1 MNNKHS
7 LMKVFVIASVL
18 LLLITACT
26 SEPVTETALPETV
39 STTPAEA
46 LPVLETASAAQSEM
60 TSAPE
65 SEGTTEEEDTSE
77 APAAIEELIITPT
90 PAPTATPGPL
100 DRAVAEIAQAT
111 GADRT
116 YVFGLTVEDWIN
128 ALLSVIIIL
137 VGILL
142 VGRLVLYLLKRLV
155 KSTSNDWD
163 GAFLEEFATQIQ
175 WFVAIF
181 FIQFATTRLGFLSVE
196 VKERL
201 DRIYFV
207 CYVFIAVFILWKLI
221 DFAEKGYQAHFAA
234 QDKEPPP
241 EAVLILV
248 KRILHFA
255 LIALGVIFVLDRFG
269 VNVTG
274 LTAALGIGG
283 LALGLAAQDTLAD
296 AISGFTI
303 LMDQPFRV
311 GDRIEIQGLGTWG
324 DVVDIGTR
332 TTKIRTR
339 DNRLVIVPNS
349 TIGKSQIVNYT
360 YPDPR
365 YRIQID
371 IGIGYGT
378 DIEKVRQIIIDTV
391 KGVEGILPDKPVDAL
406 YNEMGASS
414 MTFRVRWWI
423 ESYADTLRIFDR
435 VNTALQKALD
445 EAGIDMPFTTYDVN
459 IKMNPNDGQDIPLQK
474 DAE

>member
-1 MNNKHS
+1 
-7 LMKVFVIASVL
+7 MKAVVIASVL

-26 SEPVTETALPETV
+26 SEPAPETPLPEIESV
-39 STTPAEA
+39 VEVEATPV
-46 LPVLETASAAQSEM
+46 PETDSAAQGEA
-60 TSAPE
+60 TPVPE
-65 SEGTTEEEDTSE
+65 TEGDTQEEDTSE
-77 APAAIEELIITPT
+77 DPAATEELVITPT
-90 PAPTATPGPL
+90 PAPTATPGRL
-100 DRAVAEIAQAT
+100 DLAVAEIAQAT

-128 ALLSVIIIL
+128 AILSVIIIL

-142 VGRLVLYLLKRLV
+142 VGRLVIYLLKRLV

-163 GAFLEEFATQIQ
+163 GAFLEEITTQIR
-175 WFVAIF
+175 WLVAVF
-181 FIQFATTRLGFLSVE
+181 FTQFATTRLGFLSVE
-196 VKERL
+196 VKEWL

-207 CYVFIAVFILWKLI
+207 CYILIAVYILWKLI

-241 EAVLILV
+241 EAILILV
-248 KRILHFA
+248 GRILRFS
-255 LIALGVIFVLDRFG
+255 LIALGVIIVLDRFG

-311 GDRIEIQGLGTWG
+311 GDRIEIQGLETWG
-324 DVVDIGTR
+324 DVVEIGTR

-339 DNRLVIVPNS
+339 DNRMVIVPNS

-365 YRIQID
+365 YRVQID

-378 DIEKVRQIIIDTV
+378 DIEKVRQIIVDTV
-391 KGVEGILPDKPVDAL
+391 RGVEGILPDKPVDAL
-406 YNEMGASS
+406 YNEMGDSS

-423 ESYADTLRIFDR
+423 ESYEDTRRIYDR

-445 EAGIDMPFTTYDVN
+445 EAGIDMPFNTYDVN
-459 IKMNPNDGQDIPLQK
+459 IKMDPNDGQDIPLIK
-474 DAE
+474 DAG

>member
-1 MNNKHS
+1 MNKIHS
-7 LMKVFVIASVL
+7 LIKVIVITSIL
-18 LLLITACT
+18 LLLMTACT
-26 SEPVTETALPETV
+26 SEPAPET
-39 STTPAEA
+39 P
-46 LPVLETASAAQSEM
+46 LPETASAVLAEATPGPDTDSAAQAEA
-60 TSAPE
+60 TTAPE
-65 SEGTTEEEDTSE
+65 TEGTAQEEDTSE
-77 APAAIEELIITPT
+77 DPAATEELIISPT

-100 DRAVAEIAQAT
+100 DLVVAEIAQAT
-111 GADRT
+111 GADST
-116 YVFGLTVEDWIN
+116 YVFGLSVEDWIN
-128 ALLSVIIIL
+128 IIISVIIML
-137 VGILL
+137 VGIFL
-142 VGRLVLYLLKRLV
+142 VSKLVLYLLKRLV

-163 GAFLEEFATQIQ
+163 EAFLEDIATQIQ
-175 WFVAIF
+175 WLVAVF
-181 FIQFATTRLGFLSVE
+181 FIQFATMRLSFLSVI
-196 VKERL
+196 VKEWL
-201 DRIYFV
+201 DRIYFT
-207 CYVFIAVFILWKLI
+207 CYVIIAIYILWKLI
-221 DFAEKGYQAHFAA
+221 DFAEKGYHAHFAA

-248 KRILHFA
+248 GRILRFS
-255 LIALGVIFVLDRFG
+255 LIALGLIIVLDRFG

-274 LTAALGIGG
+274 LTAALGIAG

-303 LMDQPFRV
+303 LIDQPFRV
-311 GDRIEIQGLGTWG
+311 GDRIEIQGLETWG

-371 IGIGYGT
+371 IGIGYGM

-391 KGVEGILPDKPVDAL
+391 RGVEGILPDKPVDAL
-406 YNEMGASS
+406 YNEMGVSS

-423 ESYADTLRIFDR
+423 QSYEDTRRIFDR

-459 IKMNPNDGQDIPLQK
+459 IKMVPSAGQDIPLKK
-474 DAE
+474 DPE

>member
-1 MNNKHS
+1 MNKIHS
-7 LMKVFVIASVL
+7 LMKVVVIATIL
-18 LLLITACT
+18 LLLMTTCT
-26 SEPVTETALPETV
+26 SEPATEAPTAEPDIAILET
-39 STTPAEA
+39 S
-46 LPVLETASAAQSEM
+46 VLETDNAAQAE
-60 TSAPE
+60 TTPVPE
-65 SEGTTEEEDTSE
+65 TEGTTQEQDTSE
-77 APAAIEELIITPT
+77 DPAATEELIITPT

-100 DRAVAEIAQAT
+100 DNLVAEIAQTT

-116 YVFGLTVEDWIN
+116 YIFGLSVEDWIN
-128 ALLSVIIIL
+128 VILSVIIAL

-142 VGRLVLYLLKRLV
+142 ISRLVLYILKRLV
-155 KSTSNDWD
+155 KSTSHDWV
-163 GAFLEEFATQIQ
+163 GEFLEEIATQIQ
-175 WFVAIF
+175 WFVAVF

-196 VKERL
+196 VKEWL
-201 DRIYFV
+201 DRIYFT
-207 CYVFIAVFILWKLI
+207 CYVILAGYILWKLI
-221 DFAEKGYQAHFAA
+221 DFAIEGYQSHFAA

-248 KRILHFA
+248 GRIARFS
-255 LIALGVIFVLDRFG
+255 LIALGLMIVLDRFG

-303 LMDQPFRV
+303 LLDQPFRV
-311 GDRIEIQGLGTWG
+311 GDRIEIQGLDTWG
-324 DVVDIGTR
+324 DVVEIGTR

-339 DNRLVIVPNS
+339 DNRMVIVPNS

-365 YRIQID
+365 YRVQID

-378 DIEKVRQIIIDTV
+378 DIEKVRQIIIDAV
-391 KGVEGILPDKPVDAL
+391 RGVEGILPDKPVDAL

-423 ESYADTLRIFDR
+423 ESYEDTRRIYDR
-435 VNTALQKALD
+435 VNTALQKTLD
-445 EAGIDMPFTTYDVN
+445 EAGIDMPFATYDVN
-459 IKMNPNDGQDIPLQK
+459 IKMDPNEGQDIPLQN
-474 DAE
+474 DVE

>member
-1 MNNKHS
+1 MHKIHS
-7 LMKVFVIASVL
+7 LMKVVVIASIL
-18 LLLITACT
+18 LLLMTACT
-26 SEPVTETALPETV
+26 SEPAPET
-39 STTPAEA
+39 P
-46 LPVLETASAAQSEM
+46 LPETASAAQAEA
-60 TSAPE
+60 TPVPETASAAQGEATPVPE
-65 SEGTTEEEDTSE
+65 TEGTTQEEDTSE
-77 APAAIEELIITPT
+77 APAATEELIITPT

-100 DRAVAEIAQAT
+100 DKAVAEIAQAT
-111 GADRT
+111 GADKT

-128 ALLSVIIIL
+128 AIISLIIIL

-142 VGRLVLYLLKRLV
+142 VSRLVLYLLKRLV
-155 KSTSNDWD
+155 KSTSYDRD
-163 GAFLEEFATQIQ
+163 GAFLEEITTQIQ
-175 WFVAIF
+175 WLVAVF

-196 VKERL
+196 VKEWL

-207 CYVFIAVFILWKLI
+207 YYVLIAVFILWKLI

-241 EAVLILV
+241 EAILILV
-248 KRILHFA
+248 GRIARFS
-255 LIALGVIFVLDRFG
+255 LIALGLMMVLDRFG

-324 DVVDIGTR
+324 DVVEIGTR

-339 DNRLVIVPNS
+339 DNRMVIVPNS
-349 TIGKSQIVNYT
+349 TIGKSQIINYT

-371 IGIGYGT
+371 IGIGYGM

-391 KGVEGILPDKPVDAL
+391 RGVEGILPDKPVDAL
-406 YNEMGASS
+406 FNEMGASS

-423 ESYADTLRIFDR
+423 ESYEDTRRIFDR

-459 IKMNPNDGQDIPLQK
+459 IKMDPSAGQDIPLLK

>member
-1 MNNKHS
+1 
-7 LMKVFVIASVL
+7 MKAVVIASVL

-26 SEPVTETALPETV
+26 SEPAPETPLPETESV
-39 STTPAEA
+39 VEAEA
-46 LPVLETASAAQSEM
+46 TPVPETDSAAQGEA
-60 TSAPE
+60 TPVPE
-65 SEGTTEEEDTSE
+65 TEGDTQEEDTSE
-77 APAAIEELIITPT
+77 DPAATEELVITPT
-90 PAPTATPGPL
+90 PAPTATPGRL
-100 DRAVAEIAQAT
+100 DLAVAEIAQAT
-111 GADRT
+111 GADRI

-128 ALLSVIIIL
+128 AILSVIIIL
-137 VGILL
+137 VGIIL
-142 VGRLVLYLLKRLV
+142 VGRLVIYLLKRLV

-163 GAFLEEFATQIQ
+163 GAFLEEITTQIR
-175 WFVAIF
+175 WLVAVF
-181 FIQFATTRLGFLSVE
+181 FTQFATTRLGFLSVE
-196 VKERL
+196 VKEWL

-207 CYVFIAVFILWKLI
+207 CYILIAVYILWKLI

-241 EAVLILV
+241 EAILILV
-248 KRILHFA
+248 GRILRFS
-255 LIALGVIFVLDRFG
+255 LIALGVIIVLDRFG

-311 GDRIEIQGLGTWG
+311 GDRIEIQGLETWG
-324 DVVDIGTR
+324 DVVEIGTR

-339 DNRLVIVPNS
+339 DNRMVIVPNS

-365 YRIQID
+365 YRVQID

-378 DIEKVRQIIIDTV
+378 DIEKVRQIIVDTV
-391 KGVEGILPDKPVDAL
+391 RGVEGILPDKPVDAL
-406 YNEMGASS
+406 YNEMGDSS

-423 ESYADTLRIFDR
+423 ESYEDTRRIYDR

-445 EAGIDMPFTTYDVN
+445 EAGIDMPFNTYDVN
-459 IKMNPNDGQDIPLQK
+459 IKMDPNDGQDIPLIK
-474 DAE
+474 DAG

>member
-1 MNNKHS
+1 MNKKHS
-7 LMKVFVIASVL
+7 LMKVFVIVFIL
-18 LLLITACT
+18 LLFMTACT
-26 SEPVTETALPETV
+26 NEPATEAPTAEPDIAILET
-39 STTPAEA
+39 S
-46 LPVLETASAAQSEM
+46 VLETDSSAQAEA
-60 TSAPE
+60 TPVPE
-65 SEGTTEEEDTSE
+65 TEGITEEQDTSE
-77 APAAIEELIITPT
+77 APAATEELIITPT

-111 GADRT
+111 GANRT

-128 ALLSVIIIL
+128 AILSVIIIL
-137 VGILL
+137 VGIFL
-142 VGRLVLYLLKRLV
+142 VSRLVVHLLKRFV
-155 KSTSNDWD
+155 KSTSYDWD
-163 GAFLEEFATQIQ
+163 GAFLEEIATQIQ
-175 WFVAIF
+175 WLLAVF
-181 FIQFATTRLGFLSVE
+181 FTQFATTRLGFLNVE
-196 VKERL
+196 VKEWL

-207 CYVFIAVFILWKLI
+207 CYVYIFVYILWKLI
-221 DFAEKGYQAHFAA
+221 DFAEKGYQAHFAT

-241 EAVLILV
+241 EAIQILV
-248 KRILHFA
+248 ERIVRFS
-255 LIALGVIFVLDRFG
+255 LIALSVIIVLDRFG
-269 VNVTG
+269 VNVSG
-274 LTAALGIGG
+274 LMAVLGIGG

-371 IGIGYGT
+371 VGIGYGT
-378 DIEKVRQIIIDTV
+378 DIEKVRRIIIDTV
-391 KGVEGILPDKPVDAL
+391 RGVEGILPDKPVDAL

-459 IKMNPNDGQDIPLQK
+459 IKMNPNDGQDIQLQK

>member
-1 MNNKHS
+1 
-7 LMKVFVIASVL
+7 
-18 LLLITACT
+18 
-26 SEPVTETALPETV
+26 
-39 STTPAEA
+39 
-46 LPVLETASAAQSEM
+46 
-60 TSAPE
+60 
-65 SEGTTEEEDTSE
+65 
-77 APAAIEELIITPT
+77 
-90 PAPTATPGPL
+90 
-100 DRAVAEIAQAT
+100 
-111 GADRT
+111 
-116 YVFGLTVEDWIN
+116 
-128 ALLSVIIIL
+128 
-137 VGILL
+137 VGIFL
-142 VGRLVLYLLKRLV
+142 VSRLVLYLLKRLV

-163 GAFLEEFATQIQ
+163 AAFLEEIATQIR
-175 WFVAIF
+175 WFVAVF
-181 FIQFATTRLGFLSVE
+181 FTQFATTRLGFLSAE
-196 VKERL
+196 VKEWL

-207 CYVFIAVFILWKLI
+207 CYVFIFVYILWKLI

-241 EAVLILV
+241 EAILILIG
-248 KRILHFA
+248 RILRFS
-255 LIALGVIFVLDRFG
+255 LIALGVIIVLDRFG

-296 AISGFTI
+296 AIAGFTI

-311 GDRIEIQGLGTWG
+311 GDRIEIQGLETWG
-324 DVVDIGTR
+324 DVVEIGTR

-339 DNRLVIVPNS
+339 DNRMVIVPNS
-349 TIGKSQIVNYT
+349 TIAKSQVINYS

-378 DIEKVRQIIIDTV
+378 DIEKVRQIIVDTV
-391 KGVEGILPDKPVDAL
+391 RDVEGILPDKPVDAL
-406 YNEMGASS
+406 YNEMGDSS

-423 ESYADTLRIFDR
+423 ESYEDTRHIFDR

-459 IKMNPNDGQDIPLQK
+459 IKMDPSAGQDIPLKK
-474 DAE
+474 DAQ

>member
-1 MNNKHS
+1 MHKIHS
-7 LMKVFVIASVL
+7 LMKAVVIASVL

-26 SEPVTETALPETV
+26 SEPAPETPLPETESV
-39 STTPAEA
+39 VEAEA
-46 LPVLETASAAQSEM
+46 TPVPETDSAAQGEA
-60 TSAPE
+60 TPVPE
-65 SEGTTEEEDTSE
+65 TEGDTQEEDTSE
-77 APAAIEELIITPT
+77 DPAATEELVITPT
-90 PAPTATPGPL
+90 PAPTATPGRL
-100 DRAVAEIAQAT
+100 DLAVAEIAQAT

-128 ALLSVIIIL
+128 AILSVIIIL

-142 VGRLVLYLLKRLV
+142 VGRLVIYLLKRLV

-163 GAFLEEFATQIQ
+163 GAFLEEITTQIR
-175 WFVAIF
+175 WLVAVF
-181 FIQFATTRLGFLSVE
+181 FTQFATTRLGFLSVE
-196 VKERL
+196 VKEWL

-207 CYVFIAVFILWKLI
+207 CYIVIFVYILWKLI

-241 EAVLILV
+241 EAILILV
-248 KRILHFA
+248 GRILRFS
-255 LIALGVIFVLDRFG
+255 LIALGVIIVLDRFG

-311 GDRIEIQGLGTWG
+311 GDRIEIQGLETWG
-324 DVVDIGTR
+324 DVVEIGTR

-339 DNRLVIVPNS
+339 DNRMVIVPNS

-365 YRIQID
+365 YRVQID

-378 DIEKVRQIIIDTV
+378 DIEKVRQIIVDTV
-391 KGVEGILPDKPVDAL
+391 RGVEGILPDKPVDAL
-406 YNEMGASS
+406 YNEMGDSS

-423 ESYADTLRIFDR
+423 ESYEDTRRIYDR

-445 EAGIDMPFTTYDVN
+445 EAGIDMPFNTYDVN
-459 IKMNPNDGQDIPLQK
+459 IKMDPNDGQDIPLIK
-474 DAE
+474 DAG